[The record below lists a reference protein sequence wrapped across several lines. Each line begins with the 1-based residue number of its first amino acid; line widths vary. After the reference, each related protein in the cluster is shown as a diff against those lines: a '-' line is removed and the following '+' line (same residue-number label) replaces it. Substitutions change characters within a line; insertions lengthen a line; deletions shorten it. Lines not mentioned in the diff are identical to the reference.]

1 MKEAGPLRQLLSV
14 LLLPFNVIVVVPAI
28 MLWSWRGGDTRWPFD
43 YPLLAA
49 PHALGLLLA
58 LLGLALLGATVR
70 LFGTVGKGT
79 LAPWDPTRELV
90 VVGPYRHVRNPMISG
105 VAITLLG
112 VAVATG
118 SALVLAWMALFVGI
132 NHAYFLLVEEPG
144 LVRRFGAPYEQY
156 RRQVPRWIPRR
167 EP

>member
-1 MKEAGPLRQLLSV
+1 
-14 LLLPFNVIVVVPAI
+14 
-28 MLWSWRGGDTRWPFD
+28 
-43 YPLLAA
+43 
-49 PHALGLLLA
+49 
-58 LLGLALLGATVR
+58 
-70 LFGTVGKGT
+70 
-79 LAPWDPTRELV
+79 
-90 VVGPYRHVRNPMISG
+90 MISG

-112 VAVATG
+112 VAVVTG
-118 SALVLAWMALFVGI
+118 SVLILAWMALFVGI